1 MNIVRLYIDPGT
13 GSMLFAILIGLLGVA
28 RFAFKGLWVKIRFL
42 LSGGK
47 AKDDSDKVIKLAV
60 FSDDKRYWSVFE
72 PILKEMDKRGF
83 DCVYMTASEDDP
95 GLKSEMEHVK
105 TECIGPGNKAFAKL
119 NFVKAAIVL
128 STTPGVDVYQ
138 WKRSKDAKYYVHIP
152 HSPAEMTTY
161 RMFGIDFYDAVL
173 CSGQF
178 QIDDTRDL
186 EEARHLKPKEL
197 VLTGSPFMDEKKKK
211 FEERKA
217 ASSEGAESTAAAGK
231 APSSASSGKT
241 RTVLLAPS
249 WGASAILSRYG
260 ADFIRDLLAT
270 GYHIIVRPHPQ
281 SFTSEKEL
289 MDKLMAEFPDGD
301 QIEWNR
307 DTDNFDCLNRSD
319 ILISDFSGV
328 IFDFSLVFDK
338 PVICADTEFDASPYD
353 AWWLK
358 RLPWGLS
365 VIPRLGAKL
374 TKENRSDLKKM
385 IDDCLEDSS
394 FTESR
399 HQVRDEAW
407 AYQGEGTKRVCDYL
421 VGKYEELTKK
431 NEDESEKDSKK
442 KSKKDKKKTKK
453 TEAEAETEA
462 EETSSEASETAEE
475 K

>member
-1 MNIVRLYIDPGT
+1 MMHPVRLYIDPGT

-47 AKDDSDKVIKLAV
+47 AKDDSDKAIKLAV

-72 PILKEMDKRGF
+72 PILREMNERGF

-105 TECIGPGNKAFAKL
+105 AECIGPGNKAFAKL

-138 WKRSKDAKYYVHIP
+138 WKRSKDAKYYVHVP

-186 EEARHLKPKEL
+186 EEARHLKAKEL
-197 VLTGSPFMDEKKKK
+197 VLTGSPFMDEKRKK

-217 ASSEGAESTAAAGK
+217 AAEEGKSSEDK
-231 APSSASSGKT
+231 DKDKT

-260 ADFIRDLLAT
+260 EEFIRDLLAT

-289 MDKLMAEFPDGD
+289 MDKLMAEFPNSD
-301 QIEWNR
+301 QLEWNR
-307 DTDNFDCLNRSD
+307 DTDNFDALNRSD

-338 PVICADTEFDASPYD
+338 PVICADTEFDSSPYD

-385 IDDCLEDSS
+385 IDDCLEDES

-421 VGKYEELTKK
+421 VAKYEELTKK
-431 NEDESEKDSKK
+431 EEEESESESKKESK
-442 KSKKDKKKTKK
+442 KSKKTKK
-453 TEAEAETEA
+453 
-462 EETSSEASETAEE
+462 ASEEAVAEE

>member
-1 MNIVRLYIDPGT
+1 MTHMRLYIDPGT

-28 RFAFKGLWVKIRFL
+28 RFAFKGLWVKLRFL
-42 LSGGK
+42 FSGGK
-47 AKDDSDKVIKLAV
+47 QKDTSDKAIPLAI

-72 PILKEMDKRGF
+72 PLLKELDSRGF

-95 GLKSEMEHVK
+95 GLKQTNMEHVR

-119 NFVKAAIVL
+119 NFLKATIVL

-138 WKRSKDAKYYVHIP
+138 WKRSSDVKYYVHIP

-178 QIDDTRDL
+178 QIYDTREL
-186 EEARHLKPKEL
+186 EEVRHTKAKEL
-197 VLTGSPFMDEKKKK
+197 VLVGSPFMDEKMRK
-211 FEERKA
+211 FKER
-217 ASSEGAESTAAAGK
+217 SAAAAEKKTSDSSDAGASAEK
-231 APSSASSGKT
+231 KPST

-249 WGASAILSRYG
+249 WGASGILSRFG
-260 ADFIRDLLAT
+260 AEFIRDLLAT

-289 MDKLMAEFPDGD
+289 MDKLMAQFPDSE
-301 QIEWNR
+301 QLEWNR
-307 DTDNFDCLNRSD
+307 DPDNFDALNRSD

-338 PVICADTEFDASPYD
+338 PVICAQTEFDTSPYD

-365 VIPRLGAKL
+365 VVPRLGAKL
-374 TKENRSDLKKM
+374 TSENRKDLKEM
-385 IDDCLEDSS
+385 IDDCLEDDS
-394 FTESR
+394 FRKSR
-399 HQVRDEAW
+399 HEVRNEAW
-407 AYQGEGTKRVCDYL
+407 AYQGEGARRMADYL
-421 VGKYEELTKK
+421 ISKYEDLTTEDVE
-431 NEDESEKDSKK
+431 NEIP
-442 KSKKDKKKTKK
+442 
-453 TEAEAETEA
+453 
-462 EETSSEASETAEE
+462 
-475 K
+475 

>member
-1 MNIVRLYIDPGT
+1 MMNIVRLYIDPGT

-47 AKDDSDKVIKLAV
+47 AKDDSDKAIKLAV

-186 EEARHLKPKEL
+186 EEVRHLKAKEL

-217 ASSEGAESTAAAGK
+217 ASETGSDAEVKAGSETSDTEK
-231 APSSASSGKT
+231 APSEDPSGKT

-249 WGASAILSRYG
+249 WGTSAILSRYG

-289 MDKLMAEFPDGD
+289 MDKLMAEFPDSD
-301 QIEWNR
+301 SIEWNR
-307 DTDNFDCLNRSD
+307 DTDNFDALNRSD

-338 PVICADTEFDASPYD
+338 PVICADTEFDSSPYD

-374 TKENRSDLKKM
+374 TKENRGDLKKM

-431 NEDESEKDSKK
+431 TEEESEKDSKK
-442 KSKKDKKKTKK
+442 DSEKKSKKASKK
-453 TEAEAETEA
+453 
-462 EETSSEASETAEE
+462 
-475 K
+475 

>member
-1 MNIVRLYIDPGT
+1 MNPSLLRLYIDPGT

-47 AKDDSDKVIKLAV
+47 QKDNIDKAIPIAV

-72 PILKEMDKRGF
+72 PLLRELDKRGV

-95 GLKSEMEHVK
+95 GLKQTEMSHVK
-105 TECIGPGNKAFAKL
+105 TEYIGPGNKAFAKL
-119 NFVKAAIVL
+119 NFLKATILL
-128 STTPGVDVYQ
+128 STTPGLDVYQ
-138 WKRSKDAKYYVHIP
+138 WKRSKDVKYYVHIP

-161 RMFGIDFYDAVL
+161 RMFGIDYYDAL
-173 CSGQF
+173 LLSGQF

-186 EEARHLKPKEL
+186 EAIRKLPAKEL
-197 VLTGSPFMDEKKKK
+197 VLTGSPFMDEKARK
-211 FEERKA
+211 FKA
-217 ASSEGAESTAAAGK
+217 RLASSNN
-231 APSSASSGKT
+231 SSNQNGT

-249 WGASAILSRYG
+249 WGTSSILSRYG
-260 ADFIRDLLAT
+260 SEFIKDLLAT

-289 MDKLMAEFPDGD
+289 MDKLMTEFPENA
-301 QIEWNR
+301 QLEWNR
-307 DTDNFDCLNRSD
+307 DSDNFDALNRSD

-374 TKENRSDLKKM
+374 TKENRADLKKM
-385 IDDCLEDSS
+385 IDDCLEDES

-407 AYQGEGTKRVCDYL
+407 AYQGEGATRMADYL
-421 VGKYEELTKK
+421 ENKLASFNQTTKQ
-431 NEDESEKDSKK
+431 DESEQK
-442 KSKKDKKKTKK
+442 
-453 TEAEAETEA
+453 EQ
-462 EETSSEASETAEE
+462 
-475 K
+475 

>member
-1 MNIVRLYIDPGT
+1 MNPSLLRLYIDPGT

-47 AKDDSDKVIKLAV
+47 QKDNIDKAIPIAV

-72 PILKEMDKRGF
+72 PLLRELDKRGV

-95 GLKSEMEHVK
+95 GLKQTVMSHVK
-105 TECIGPGNKAFAKL
+105 TEYIGPGNKAFAKL
-119 NFVKAAIVL
+119 NFLKATILL
-128 STTPGVDVYQ
+128 STTPGLDVYQ
-138 WKRSKDAKYYVHIP
+138 WKRSKDVKYYVHIP

-161 RMFGIDFYDAVL
+161 RMFGIDYYDAL
-173 CSGQF
+173 LLSGQF

-186 EEARHLKPKEL
+186 EAIRKLPAKEL
-197 VLTGSPFMDEKKKK
+197 VLTGSPFMDEKARK
-211 FEERKA
+211 FKA
-217 ASSEGAESTAAAGK
+217 RLASSDTGANQNG
-231 APSSASSGKT
+231 T

-249 WGASAILSRYG
+249 WGTSSILSRYG
-260 ADFIRDLLAT
+260 SEFIKDLLAT

-289 MDKLMAEFPDGD
+289 MDKLMTEFPEND
-301 QIEWNR
+301 QLEWNR
-307 DTDNFDCLNRSD
+307 DSDNFDALNRSD

-374 TKENRSDLKKM
+374 TKENRADLKKM
-385 IDDCLEDSS
+385 IDDCLEDES

-407 AYQGEGTKRVCDYL
+407 AYQGEGATRMADYL
-421 VGKYEELTKK
+421 ENKLASFNQTTKQ
-431 NEDESEKDSKK
+431 DESEQK
-442 KSKKDKKKTKK
+442 
-453 TEAEAETEA
+453 EQ
-462 EETSSEASETAEE
+462 
-475 K
+475 

>member
-1 MNIVRLYIDPGT
+1 MIRPLVRLYIDPGT

-47 AKDDSDKVIKLAV
+47 QKDAADKAIPLAV

-72 PILKEMDKRGF
+72 PLLKELDNRGMDV
-83 DCVYMTASEDDP
+83 VYMTASEDDP
-95 GLKSEMEHVK
+95 GLKQTDMKHVK

-119 NFVKAAIVL
+119 NFLKATILL
-128 STTPGVDVYQ
+128 STTPGLDVYQ
-138 WKRSKDAKYYVHIP
+138 WKRSKDVKHYVHIP

-161 RMFGIDFYDAVL
+161 RMFGIDYYDSL
-173 CSGQF
+173 LLSGQF

-186 EEARHLKPKEL
+186 EKVRNLEPKEL
-197 VLTGSPFMDEKKKK
+197 VLTGSPFMDEKRRK

-217 ASSEGAESTAAAGK
+217 QADKEAGEGNKKDG
-231 APSSASSGKT
+231 

-249 WGASAILSRYG
+249 WGTSGILSRYG
-260 ADFIRDLLAT
+260 ADFIRDLLST

-289 MDKLMAEFPDGD
+289 MDKLMAEFPDND
-301 QIEWNR
+301 QLEWNR
-307 DTDNFDCLNRSD
+307 DTDNFDALNRSD

-374 TKENRSDLKKM
+374 TKENRKDLKKM
-385 IDDCLEDSS
+385 IDDCLEDQS

-407 AYQGEGTKRVCDYL
+407 AYQGEGATRMADYL
-421 VGKYEELTKK
+421 TAKYEELTKK
-431 NEDESEKDSKK
+431 
-442 KSKKDKKKTKK
+442 
-453 TEAEAETEA
+453 
-462 EETSSEASETAEE
+462 EETSNEPEKTTKKKAVAEPEA
-475 K
+475 